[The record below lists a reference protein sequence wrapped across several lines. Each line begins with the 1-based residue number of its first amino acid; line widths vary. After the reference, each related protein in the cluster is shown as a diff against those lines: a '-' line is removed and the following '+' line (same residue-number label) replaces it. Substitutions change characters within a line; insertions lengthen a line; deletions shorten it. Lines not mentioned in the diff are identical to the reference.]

1 MNEILVSC
9 IMPTANREKYIP
21 LAIDNFLKQDY
32 PHTDLIIIDDGLK
45 SISASVPSQQN
56 IKYFYRETPGT
67 VGAKRNAACQEAS
80 GEIIMHWDDD
90 DWYAP
95 DWISR
100 QVKYLLDSKC
110 DMCGVEHV
118 NFYNPITD
126 TLWKGTALNRNKGYR
141 PQWLSGATLAYWK
154 SWWAQHPFIDANTGE
169 DDAFITKTGAKVFA
183 HDYIDGFIATL
194 HPRNTTIKYF
204 EELRHKKVVQNTHH

>member
-32 PHTDLIIIDDGLK
+32 PHTELIIIDDGLK
-45 SISASVPSQQN
+45 SIRSSVPSRQN

-90 DWYAP
+90 DWYAR

-100 QVKYLLDSKC
+100 QIKYLLDSKC

-118 NFYNPITD
+118 ISTAPLPIFYG
-126 TLWKGTALNRNKGYR
+126 KGR
-141 PQWLSGATLAYWK
+141 P
-154 SWWAQHPFIDANTGE
+154 
-169 DDAFITKTGAKVFA
+169 
-183 HDYIDGFIATL
+183 
-194 HPRNTTIKYF
+194 
-204 EELRHKKVVQNTHH
+204 